1 MAVLHGYKATCI
13 ECGET
18 HVNMNAGELQPES
31 LQGCIGILSCWQ
43 AQKSP
48 VLKISQLGN
57 HICREHSL
65 PRARKVQ
72 SRADQ
77 SLGGSLS
84 QDMLLTG
91 HAARAWSA
99 GGGGGDLLP
108 HSVSTQLAASLFQCM
123 EVSRT

>member
-1 MAVLHGYKATCI
+1 MATKQRALRVGK
-13 ECGET
+13 T
-18 HVNMNAGELQPES
+18 HVDMNAGELQPES
-31 LQGCIGILSCWQ
+31 LQGCIGILSCWR
-43 AQKSP
+43 AQNSP
-48 VLKISQLGN
+48 VLKIFQLGN
-57 HICREHSL
+57 HICREHPLS
-65 PRARKVQ
+65 RARKLQ
-72 SRADQ
+72 SRTGQ

-108 HSVSTQLAASLFQCM
+108 HSVSTQLAASLSQCR